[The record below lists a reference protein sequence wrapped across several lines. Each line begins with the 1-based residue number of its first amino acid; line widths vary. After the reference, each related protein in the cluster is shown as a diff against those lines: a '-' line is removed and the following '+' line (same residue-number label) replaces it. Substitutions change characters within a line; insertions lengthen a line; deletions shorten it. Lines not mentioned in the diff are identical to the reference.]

1 MDSGAG
7 PSKRRSDTDPTSG
20 LKRTLMDS
28 GAGPLK
34 RREVGQVTSGL
45 KRSADD
51 DLDEIRRVSDRSWI
65 WTKLK
70 DLFSKV

>member
-28 GAGPLK
+28 GAGPSK

-51 DLDEIRRVSDRSWI
+51 DLDEIRRGKRPIV
-65 WTKLK
+65 
-70 DLFSKV
+70 DLDET